1 MFRFTTGCTPDE
13 EYSEEEDEEEDE
25 DEEYLEEE
33 EEEEDANDEDNDNT
47 NKPLSYEEIAEKKRQ
62 LFTQRN
68 LEIQR
73 KTALQNAHMTYTT
86 RDVLKAMDDGDAA
99 TGMSAEAKAFLSMKP
114 MTAMSRQK
122 NKVFLPG
129 VKRTRVSRK
138 MRVSAEAEKI
148 LG

>member
-1 MFRFTTGCTPDE
+1 MFRFTTGWTPDD

-68 LEIQR
+68 LEIPVS
-73 KTALQNAHMTYTT
+73 YTHLT
-86 RDVLKAMDDGDAA
+86 
-99 TGMSAEAKAFLSMKP
+99 
-114 MTAMSRQK
+114 
-122 NKVFLPG
+122 LPTMLWG
-129 VKRTRVSRK
+129 
-138 MRVSAEAEKI
+138 
-148 LG
+148 